1 MTFIIMKKQINE
13 RKILIILN
21 EMSNKKSWHILITSN
36 SSTGVKGFH
45 ISKPLIL
52 FLVIFV
58 SVFVITTGVITYFF
72 VNSEIDRHQLRELQD
87 HNIRLKTEMTRI
99 NSLLDTMQFELE
111 NVQEKDKEVRELEG
125 LRSID
130 DDIRQMGVGGIQYFD
145 STFFSVDKEL
155 FDTHNSVLNK
165 IDAFTR
171 QIDFEKSSFS
181 EISKYLTVKNTIYSH
196 TPSIKPT
203 YGRISQGYG
212 YRVHPIYDVKHFHH
226 GVDIANREGS
236 VIYAT
241 ADGKVVDRGY
251 HKDYG
256 YYLLIDHG
264 YGYKTF
270 YGHFRKR
277 FVITGQEV
285 TKYQIIGE
293 MGSTGTSTGSHLHY
307 EVRFYGKSTN
317 PINYFN
323 KKKSTICVDKRY
335 LS

>member
-1 MTFIIMKKQINE
+1 
-13 RKILIILN
+13 
-21 EMSNKKSWHILITSN
+21 MSNKKSWYILITSN
-36 SSTGVKGFH
+36 SATGVKEFH

-52 FLVIFV
+52 FLAIFV
-58 SVFVITTGVITYFF
+58 FVFVLTTGVITYFF
-72 VNSEIDRHQLRELQD
+72 VTSEVDKHQLRDLQA
-87 HNIRLKTEMTRI
+87 HNIKLKNEMTRI

-111 NVQEKDKEVRELEG
+111 NVQDRDKEIRELEG
-125 LRSID
+125 LRRID

-145 STFFSVDKEL
+145 STFFSLDREL
-155 FDTHNSVLNK
+155 FDIHNNVLKK
-165 IDAFTR
+165 IDVFSR
-171 QIDFEKSSFS
+171 QMEFEKSSFA
-181 EISKYLTVKNTIYSH
+181 EISKYLTVKNIIYNH

-203 YGRISQGYG
+203 NGRITEGYG
-212 YRVHPIYDVKHFHH
+212 YRVHPIYKVRQFHH
-226 GVDIANREGS
+226 GVDIANKEGS
-236 VIYAT
+236 VIYAA
-241 ADGKVVDRGY
+241 ADGKVVDKGY

-277 FVITGQEV
+277 FVDIGQEV

-323 KKKSTICVDKRY
+323 KKKSTIYVDKRY

>member
-1 MTFIIMKKQINE
+1 
-13 RKILIILN
+13 
-21 EMSNKKSWHILITSN
+21 MSNKKSWHILITSN
-36 SSTGVKGFH
+36 SATGVKEFH
-45 ISKPLIL
+45 VSKPLIL
-52 FLVIFV
+52 FLAIFV

-72 VNSEIDRHQLRELQD
+72 VTSEVDKHQLRDLQA
-87 HNIRLKTEMTRI
+87 HNIKLKNEMTRI

-111 NVQEKDKEVRELEG
+111 NVQDRDKEIRELEG
-125 LRSID
+125 LRRID

-145 STFFSVDKEL
+145 STFFSLDREL
-155 FDTHNSVLNK
+155 FDIHNNVLKK
-165 IDAFTR
+165 IDVFSR
-171 QIDFEKSSFS
+171 QMEFEKSSFA
-181 EISKYLTVKNTIYSH
+181 EISKYLTVKNIIYNH

-203 YGRISQGYG
+203 NGRITEGYG
-212 YRVHPIYDVKHFHH
+212 YRVHPIYKVRQFHH
-226 GVDIANREGS
+226 GVDIANKEGS
-236 VIYAT
+236 VIYAA
-241 ADGKVVDRGY
+241 ADGKVVDKGY

-277 FVITGQEV
+277 FVDIGQEV

-323 KKKSTICVDKRY
+323 KKKSTIYVDKRY

>member
-1 MTFIIMKKQINE
+1 
-13 RKILIILN
+13 
-21 EMSNKKSWHILITSN
+21 MSNKKSWHILITSN
-36 SSTGVKGFH
+36 SATGVKEFH
-45 ISKPLIL
+45 VSKPLIL
-52 FLVIFV
+52 FLAIFV

-72 VNSEIDRHQLRELQD
+72 VTSEVDKHQLRDFQA
-87 HNIRLKTEMTRI
+87 HNIKLKNEMTRI

-111 NVQEKDKEVRELEG
+111 NVQDRDKEIRELEG
-125 LRSID
+125 LRRID

-145 STFFSVDKEL
+145 STFFSLDREL
-155 FDTHNSVLNK
+155 FDIHNNVLKK
-165 IDAFTR
+165 IDVFSR
-171 QIDFEKSSFS
+171 QMEFEKSSFA
-181 EISKYLTVKNTIYSH
+181 EISKYLTVKNIIYNH

-203 YGRISQGYG
+203 NGRITEGYG
-212 YRVHPIYDVKHFHH
+212 YRVHPIYKVRQFHH
-226 GVDIANREGS
+226 GVDIANKEGS
-236 VIYAT
+236 VIYAA
-241 ADGKVVDRGY
+241 ADGKVVDKGY

-277 FVITGQEV
+277 FVDIGQEV

-323 KKKSTICVDKRY
+323 KKKSTIYVDKRY

>member
-1 MTFIIMKKQINE
+1 
-13 RKILIILN
+13 
-21 EMSNKKSWHILITSN
+21 MSNKKSWHILITSN
-36 SSTGVKGFH
+36 SATGVKDLH

-52 FLVIFV
+52 FVVVFV

-72 VNSEIDRHQLRELQD
+72 VTSEVDRHQLRELQA
-87 HNIRLKTEMTRI
+87 HNIKLKNEMTRI

-111 NVQEKDKEVRELEG
+111 NVQDRDKEVRELEG
-125 LRSID
+125 LRPID

-145 STFFSVDKEL
+145 STFFSMDKEL
-155 FDTHNSVLNK
+155 FDVHNSVLNK
-165 IDAFTR
+165 IDAFAR
-171 QIDFEKSSFS
+171 QIDLEESSFA
-181 EISKYLTVKNTIYSH
+181 EISRYLAVKNTIYNH

-203 YGRISQGYG
+203 YGRISEGYG
-212 YRVHPIYDVKHFHH
+212 YRIHPIYNEKQFHH
-226 GVDIANREGS
+226 GVDIANKEGS
-236 VIYAT
+236 VIYAA
-241 ADGKVVDRGY
+241 ADGRIVDKGY
-251 HKDYG
+251 HEDYG

-277 FVITGQEV
+277 FVDIGQEV

-323 KKKSTICVDKRY
+323 KKKSTIYVDKKY

>member
-1 MTFIIMKKQINE
+1 
-13 RKILIILN
+13 
-21 EMSNKKSWHILITSN
+21 MSNKKSWHILITSN
-36 SSTGVKGFH
+36 SATGVKEFH
-45 ISKPLIL
+45 VSKPLIL
-52 FLVIFV
+52 FLAIFV

-72 VNSEIDRHQLRELQD
+72 VTSEVDKHQLRDLQA
-87 HNIRLKTEMTRI
+87 HNIKLKNEMTRI

-111 NVQEKDKEVRELEG
+111 NVQDRDKEIRELEG
-125 LRSID
+125 LRRID

-145 STFFSVDKEL
+145 STFFSLDREL
-155 FDTHNSVLNK
+155 FDIHNNVLKK
-165 IDAFTR
+165 IDVFSR
-171 QIDFEKSSFS
+171 QMEFEKSSFV
-181 EISKYLTVKNTIYSH
+181 EISKYLTVKNIIYNH

-203 YGRISQGYG
+203 NGRITEGYG
-212 YRVHPIYDVKHFHH
+212 YRVHPIYKVRQFHH
-226 GVDIANREGS
+226 GVDIANKEGS
-236 VIYAT
+236 VIYAA
-241 ADGKVVDRGY
+241 ADGKVVDKGY

-277 FVITGQEV
+277 FVDIGQEV

-323 KKKSTICVDKRY
+323 KKKSTIYVDKRY

>member
-1 MTFIIMKKQINE
+1 
-13 RKILIILN
+13 
-21 EMSNKKSWHILITSN
+21 MSNKKSWHILITSN
-36 SSTGVKGFH
+36 SATGVKEFH

-52 FLVIFV
+52 FLAIFV

-72 VNSEIDRHQLRELQD
+72 VTSEVDKHQLRDLQA
-87 HNIRLKTEMTRI
+87 HNIKLKNEMTRI

-111 NVQEKDKEVRELEG
+111 NVQDRDKEIRELEG
-125 LRSID
+125 LRRID

-145 STFFSVDKEL
+145 STFFSLDREL
-155 FDTHNSVLNK
+155 FDIHNNVLKK
-165 IDAFTR
+165 IDVFSR
-171 QIDFEKSSFS
+171 QMEFEKSSFV
-181 EISKYLTVKNTIYSH
+181 EISKYLTVKNIIYNH

-203 YGRISQGYG
+203 NGRITEGYG
-212 YRVHPIYDVKHFHH
+212 YRVHPIYKVRQFHH
-226 GVDIANREGS
+226 GVDIANKEGS
-236 VIYAT
+236 VIYAA
-241 ADGKVVDRGY
+241 ADGKVVDKGY

-277 FVITGQEV
+277 FVDIGQEV

-323 KKKSTICVDKRY
+323 KKKSTIYVDKRY

>member
-1 MTFIIMKKQINE
+1 
-13 RKILIILN
+13 
-21 EMSNKKSWHILITSN
+21 MSNKKSWHILITSN
-36 SSTGVKGFH
+36 SATGVKEFH

-52 FLVIFV
+52 FLAIFV
-58 SVFVITTGVITYFF
+58 FVFVLTTGVITYFF
-72 VNSEIDRHQLRELQD
+72 VTSEVDKHQLRDLQA
-87 HNIRLKTEMTRI
+87 HNIKLKNEMTRI

-111 NVQEKDKEVRELEG
+111 NVQDRDKEIRELEG
-125 LRSID
+125 LRRID

-145 STFFSVDKEL
+145 STFFSLDREL
-155 FDTHNSVLNK
+155 FDIHNNVLKK
-165 IDAFTR
+165 IDVFSR
-171 QIDFEKSSFS
+171 QMEFEKSSFV
-181 EISKYLTVKNTIYSH
+181 EISKYLTVKNIIYNH

-203 YGRISQGYG
+203 NGRITEGYG
-212 YRVHPIYDVKHFHH
+212 YRVHPIYKVRQFHH
-226 GVDIANREGS
+226 GVDIANKEGS
-236 VIYAT
+236 VIYAA
-241 ADGKVVDRGY
+241 ADGKVVDKGY

-277 FVITGQEV
+277 FVDIGQEV

-323 KKKSTICVDKRY
+323 KKKSTIYVDKRY

>member
-1 MTFIIMKKQINE
+1 
-13 RKILIILN
+13 
-21 EMSNKKSWHILITSN
+21 MSNKKSWHILITSN
-36 SSTGVKGFH
+36 TSNGVKDLRF
-45 ISKPLIL
+45 SKPLVLFIL
-52 FLVIFV
+52 IFV
-58 SVFVITTGVITYFF
+58 SVFVITTSVITYFF
-72 VNSEIDRHQLRELQD
+72 VTTEIDRHELRELQA
-87 HNIRLKTEMTRI
+87 HNMKLKAEMTRI

-111 NVQEKDKEVRELEG
+111 NVQQRDKEVRELEG

-130 DDIRQMGVGGIQYFD
+130 DDIRQMGVGGIQYLD
-145 STFFSVDKEL
+145 SIFFYEDKEL
-155 FDTHNSVLNK
+155 FDTHNSILNK

-171 QIDFEKSSFS
+171 QIEFEKASFS
-181 EISKYLTVKNTIYSH
+181 EISKYLTVKNTIYNH

-203 YGRISQGYG
+203 YGRISEGYG
-212 YRVHPIYDVKHFHH
+212 YRIHPIYNMRHFHH
-226 GVDIANREGS
+226 GVDIANKQGT

-241 ADGKVVDRGY
+241 ADGKVADKGY

-277 FVITGQEV
+277 FVEIGQEV

-293 MGSTGTSTGSHLHY
+293 MGSTGASTGSHLHY

-323 KKKSTICVDKRY
+323 KKKSTIYVDKRY

>member
-1 MTFIIMKKQINE
+1 
-13 RKILIILN
+13 
-21 EMSNKKSWHILITSN
+21 MSNKKNWHILITSN
-36 SSTGVKGFH
+36 SATGVKDIH
-45 ISKPLIL
+45 ISKPLII
-52 FLVIFV
+52 FIAIFV

-72 VNSEIDRHQLRELQD
+72 VTSEVDRHQLRELQA
-87 HNIRLKTEMTRI
+87 NNLKLKNEMTRI

-111 NVQEKDKEVRELEG
+111 NVQDRDKEVRELEG
-125 LRSID
+125 LRPID

-145 STFFSVDKEL
+145 STFFSMDKEL
-155 FDTHNSVLNK
+155 FEVHNSILNK

-171 QIDFEKSSFS
+171 QIDFEESSFD
-181 EISKYLTVKNTIYSH
+181 EISRYLAVKNTIYNH

-203 YGRISQGYG
+203 YGKISEGYG
-212 YRVHPIYDVKHFHH
+212 YRIHPIYNVKHFHH
-226 GVDIANREGS
+226 GVDIANKEGS

-241 ADGKVVDRGY
+241 ADGRVTDKGY
-251 HKDYG
+251 HEDYG

-277 FVITGQEV
+277 FVDIGQEV

-293 MGSTGTSTGSHLHY
+293 MGSTGASTGSHLHY

-323 KKKSTICVDKRY
+323 KKKSTIYVDKRY

>member
-1 MTFIIMKKQINE
+1 
-13 RKILIILN
+13 
-21 EMSNKKSWHILITSN
+21 MSEKKSWHVLITSN
-36 SSTGVKGFH
+36 SSNGVRDLHF
-45 ISKPLIL
+45 SKTLIL
-52 FLVIFV
+52 FVLVFI
-58 SVFVITTGVITYFF
+58 SLFVITTGVITYFF
-72 VNSEIDRHQLRELQD
+72 VTGEIDRHELRELQA
-87 HNIRLKTEMTRI
+87 HNVRLKTEMTRI
-99 NSLLDTMQFELE
+99 NALLDTMQFELE
-111 NVQEKDKEVRELEG
+111 NVQQRDKEVRDLEG

-130 DDIRQMGVGGIQYFD
+130 DDIRQMGVGGIQYLD
-145 STFFSVDKEL
+145 STFFYDDKEL
-155 FDTHNSVLNK
+155 FDIHNDVLNK
-165 IDAFTR
+165 IDAFSR
-171 QIDFEKSSFS
+171 QLEFEETSFY
-181 EISKYLTVKNTIYSH
+181 EISKYLTVKNTIYNH

-203 YGRISQGYG
+203 YGRISEGYG
-212 YRVHPIYDVKHFHH
+212 YRVHPIYKTKHFHH
-226 GVDIANREGS
+226 GVDIANKLGT

-241 ADGKVVDRGY
+241 ADGRVIDKGF
-251 HKDYG
+251 HEDYG

-277 FVITGQEV
+277 FVDIGQEV

-323 KKKSTICVDKRY
+323 KKKSTIHVDRKY